1 MTELRFSD
9 IILNNKDKILRIRKV
24 RCGMNHEKLRR
35 LTATLCTVVSCA
47 DETGSTNT
55 DARAL
60 LAEYPEADTILL
72 TADRQTGGRGR
83 QGKSFVS
90 PVGGLYMTL
99 VMKTGAPLESVVN
112 VTSCAAVA
120 AARAL
125 AEQGISCGIKWV
137 NDLYLNGAKLAG
149 ILVESVN
156 DYETMRSEAVI
167 IGIGV
172 NVARNIFPE
181 GIHAVSLEEAGYSVD
196 PEELCAAIV
205 RELLQIR
212 ENGFDFACYAE
223 EYRER
228 SIVLGKDVYF
238 LKNGK
243 TIDGRA
249 EAIDGRGGLLV
260 RAGDALY
267 TLDSGEITLRLGNQQ
282 RSRENKL

>member
-1 MTELRFSD
+1 
-9 IILNNKDKILRIRKV
+9 
-24 RCGMNHEKLRR
+24 MNHERLKR
-35 LTATLCTVVSCA
+35 LTAPLCTIVSCA

-60 LAEYPEADTILL
+60 LTEFPDADTILL

-90 PVGGLYMTL
+90 PEGGLYMTL
-99 VMKTGAPLESVVN
+99 VMKTGAPLASVVN

-125 AEQGISCGIKWV
+125 SEQGISCGIKWV

-156 DYETMRSEAVI
+156 DYETMCSEYVI

-205 RELLQIR
+205 RELLKIR
-212 ENGFDFACYAE
+212 ENGFNFSGYAD

-228 SIVLGKDVYF
+228 SIVLGKNVYF
-238 LKNGK
+238 LKNGE
-243 TIDGRA
+243 TIDGTA
-249 EAIDGRGGLLV
+249 ETIDDRGGLLV
-260 RAGDALY
+260 RVGDTLH

-282 RSRENKL
+282 KER

>member
-1 MTELRFSD
+1 
-9 IILNNKDKILRIRKV
+9 
-24 RCGMNHEKLRR
+24 MNHEKLKR
-35 LTATLCTVVSCA
+35 LTVPLCTIVSCTA
-47 DETGSTNT
+47 ETGSTNT

-60 LAEYPEADTILL
+60 LAQFPDADTILL

-83 QGKSFVS
+83 QGKSFLS
-90 PVGGLYMTL
+90 PEGGLYMTL

-172 NVARNIFPE
+172 NVARSIFPDE
-181 GIHAVSLEEAGYSVD
+181 IHAVSLEEAGYSAD
-196 PEELCAAIV
+196 PEKLCADIV
-205 RELLQIR
+205 RELLNIR
-212 ENGFDFACYAE
+212 GNGFDFARYAD
-223 EYRER
+223 EYRQR

-238 LKNGK
+238 LKNGE
-243 TIDGRA
+243 TISGTA
-249 EAIDGRGGLLV
+249 EAINERGGLLV
-260 RAGDALY
+260 RTGDTLCS
-267 TLDSGEITLRLGNQQ
+267 LDSGEITLRLTNQQ
-282 RSRENKL
+282 RSR

>member
-1 MTELRFSD
+1 
-9 IILNNKDKILRIRKV
+9 
-24 RCGMNHEKLRR
+24 MNHEKLKR
-35 LTATLCTVVSCA
+35 LTVPLCTIVSCA

-60 LAEYPEADTILL
+60 LAQFPDADTILR

-83 QGKSFVS
+83 QGKSFAS
-90 PVGGLYMTL
+90 PEGGLYMTL

-156 DYETMRSEAVI
+156 NYETMRSEAVI

-181 GIHAVSLEEAGYSVD
+181 GINAVSLEEAGYSAD
-196 PEELCAAIV
+196 PEKLCASIV
-205 RELLQIR
+205 RELLEIR
-212 ENGFDFACYAE
+212 ENGFDFSIYAN

-238 LKNGK
+238 LKNGE
-243 TIDGRA
+243 TIDGTA
-249 EAIDGRGGLLV
+249 EAINERGGLLV
-260 RAGDALY
+260 RVGDTLH

-282 RSRENKL
+282 RSR